1 MDESGGSMK
10 TFSGG
15 VLRPRLGNSFR
26 EQPMVAHRLSSY
38 VRMSLRV
45 VAAMALLAS
54 LVALGSRAQDAA
66 SITGTV
72 TDKTGTPVFDA
83 RVKLMDTRTGA
94 VYESQTGSFG
104 AYLFARA

>member
-15 VLRPRLGNSFR
+15 VLRPGPRDAFGNHKTIVLNRLGDF
-26 EQPMVAHRLSSY
+26 
-38 VRMSLRV
+38 VRMSLRF
-45 VAAMALLAS
+45 VAAMVLLVGFLAVGLS
-54 LVALGSRAQDAA
+54 AQDVA

-83 RVKLMDTRTGA
+83 SVKLMDTRTGG
-94 VYESQTGSFG
+94 VYESRTGSF
-104 AYLFARA
+104 